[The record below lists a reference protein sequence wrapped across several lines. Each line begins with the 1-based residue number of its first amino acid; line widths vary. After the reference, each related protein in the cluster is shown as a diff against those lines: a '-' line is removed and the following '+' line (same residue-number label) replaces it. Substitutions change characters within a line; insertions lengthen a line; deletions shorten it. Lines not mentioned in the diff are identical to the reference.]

1 MNRFRFTRSLLL
13 CFLLTAALFLGGCG
27 DLVQLSGLLLDTST
41 SVSLPSA
48 AADARAPGL
57 SAVMATASGQEGENR
72 PASAGQSSGSGTASA
87 NLSPYY
93 ENFSIFLPKL
103 NEAEYTNFI
112 ALYQGIRTFRE
123 KITLPLPA
131 SSDEVQKLMT
141 LLSNDCPE
149 LMQLGS
155 QWGQNSNLL
164 GSVISVSPTY
174 ICGREEW
181 ERQNAEITQ
190 LIEGFHA
197 QLEGCSKYQAELA
210 VYDYIISHCAYNSD
224 SAYAQSPYGAL
235 IAGQAKC
242 DGRAKA
248 MVWALRSFGILSS
261 VITGSEHAWVLLYLD
276 GYYYNADPTYDD
288 NEPGGRQAPCSYAHF
303 NIPASAIATGSYP
316 ADDIYT
322 ELEYPATI
330 RWDSNYH
337 VKSGLWVFAGQDPRP
352 LFEAQLAQAA
362 AAGEGIVSIRFETP
376 EDCQSAL
383 ENVSA
388 WVQDYLNLHM
398 LNCNMTSY
406 DLQNMNMI
414 FLYISFR

>member
-1 MNRFRFTRSLLL
+1 MLYCLEKNCPFLFLLKGHARAAQVNHMNRFRFTRSLLL

-181 ERQNAEITQ
+181 ERQNAEIQRTSRPFFPQ
-190 LIEGFHA
+190 QKF
-197 QLEGCSKYQAELA
+197 
-210 VYDYIISHCAYNSD
+210 
-224 SAYAQSPYGAL
+224 
-235 IAGQAKC
+235 
-242 DGRAKA
+242 
-248 MVWALRSFGILSS
+248 
-261 VITGSEHAWVLLYLD
+261 
-276 GYYYNADPTYDD
+276 ADPYLANSRDTGDHQINRD
-288 NEPGGRQAPCSYAHF
+288 EQHKSHRQ
-303 NIPASAIATGSYP
+303 
-316 ADDIYT
+316 D
-322 ELEYPATI
+322 
-330 RWDSNYH
+330 
-337 VKSGLWVFAGQDPRP
+337 
-352 LFEAQLAQAA
+352 AA
-362 AAGEGIVSIRFETP
+362 AEK
-376 EDCQSAL
+376 QSVKACFQRIL
-383 ENVSA
+383 FA
-388 WVQDYLNLHM
+388 FHGM
-398 LNCNMTSY
+398 L
-406 DLQNMNMI
+406 L
-414 FLYISFR
+414 